1 MVRYIVQVF
10 YYKWSKR
17 FRIIEG
23 KDILD
28 DTRKIVLP
36 LYSNKLNIKKFENL
50 LSNNDQGYKFFW
62 LEAIMKLIPN
72 GNDLFSFD
80 DVINEMIV
88 DSWKTV
94 THYHLRLGHSVNGN
108 AENFL
113 EHTIRVLYDCS
124 KNELL
129 NKAPSKERLLSL
141 INKYDDV
148 LLSDKKHL
156 TDYVPYRL
164 IKPFV
169 DKEGKKLIDKG
180 GSYSRFIAYLN
191 LFAKTDNEF
200 FYDIVYDEEPLKRKI
215 HINDEWREF
224 MVQNYTV
231 IIGWIRYNKAI
242 FIQDRNP
249 GVPGVV
255 NKIAPEAQSKHKS
268 LKSARE
274 LWKATV
280 VLTQKPL
287 YEIYTGD
294 KLDIEA
300 FDLDHFVP
308 RSYVS
313 NDELWN
319 LTPVSKSLN
328 SSKNNR
334 LPEKKFLKEF
344 VKYNYYLYKLIFD
357 NDNPEIAKIL
367 LKYFNKCENQHL
379 NAIWAT
385 EKLYIPG
392 NSETQFK
399 NLLLENL
406 EMVYEAAR
414 LQEYEIWEI

>member
-1 MVRYIVQVF
+1 M
-10 YYKWSKR
+10 
-17 FRIIEG
+17 
-23 KDILD
+23 D
-28 DTRKIVLP
+28 DMRKMELP

-72 GNDLFSFD
+72 GNNLFTFE

-88 DSWKTV
+88 GAWKTV

-113 EHTIRVLYDCS
+113 EHAIRLLYECS
-124 KNELL
+124 KSELS
-129 NKAPSKERLLSL
+129 NKVPSKERLISL
-141 INKYDDV
+141 IKKYDDR
-148 LLSDKKHL
+148 LLDDKKHL

-169 DKEGKKLIDKG
+169 DKEGKTLIDKG

-191 LFAKTDNEF
+191 AFSKKDNEF
-200 FYDIVYDEEPLKRKI
+200 FYDITYDEVPLKRKI
-215 HINDEWREF
+215 HINDEWRNF
-224 MVQNYTV
+224 MLQNYAV
-231 IIGWIRYNKAI
+231 IMGWIRYNKAI

-249 GVPGVV
+249 GVPGVMY
-255 NKIAPEAQSKHKS
+255 KIAPEVEAKHKS
-268 LKSARE
+268 LKKARD

-280 VLTQKPL
+280 VLTGNPL
-287 YEIYTGD
+287 YEIYTGK
-294 KLDIEA
+294 KLDIDA

-319 LTPVSKSLN
+319 LTPASKTLN

-334 LPEKKFLKEF
+334 LPEKRFIKDF
-344 VKYNYYLYKLIFD
+344 VKYNYYLYRLIFD
-357 NDNPEIAKIL
+357 NDNPEVARVL
-367 LKYFNKCENQHL
+367 LEYFNKCENQHL

-392 NSETQFK
+392 NSKEQFG
-399 NLLLENL
+399 NLLVENL
-406 EMVYEAAR
+406 EMVYDSAK
-414 LQEYEIWEI
+414 LQEYEMWVI